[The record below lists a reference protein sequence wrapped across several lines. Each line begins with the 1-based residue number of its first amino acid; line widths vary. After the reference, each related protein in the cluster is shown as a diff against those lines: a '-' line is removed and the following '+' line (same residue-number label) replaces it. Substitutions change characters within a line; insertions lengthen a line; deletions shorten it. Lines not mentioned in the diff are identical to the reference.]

1 MTVMRLGINKVH
13 VDLALD
19 RLEARVAGAGLRMTE
34 PRRIVLGQIAQ
45 QRSSFTATE
54 LLASVERCAPD
65 VGRATVFR
73 TLDLLVEQGILRR
86 VHTELGATWG
96 HSYVLCGLRDAHHHH
111 LVCTVCGRVSDFEGC
126 SVEGLI
132 EGLKAQSGFRVQ
144 GHHLE
149 LYGECESCQGG

>member
-1 MTVMRLGINKVH
+1 
-13 VDLALD
+13 
-19 RLEARVAGAGLRMTE
+19 VAEAGLRMTG
-34 PRRIVLGQIAQ
+34 PRKTVLGEIAR

-54 LLASVERCAPD
+54 LLSAVERCAPN

-86 VHTELGATWG
+86 VHTESGANWG
-96 HSYVLCGLRDAHHHH
+96 HSYVLCGLSDAHHHH

-132 EGLKAQSGFRVQ
+132 EGLKAQTGFRVR

-149 LYGECESCQGG
+149 LYGECESCQGD

>member
-1 MTVMRLGINKVH
+1 MRLSINKIGEDAQAV
-13 VDLALD
+13 
-19 RLEARVAGAGLRMTE
+19 RLESRVAGAGLRMTG
-34 PRRIVLGQIAQ
+34 PRKTVLGQIARQ
-45 QRSSFTATE
+45 NSSFTATE
-54 LLASVERCAPD
+54 LLSAVEGCAPN

-86 VHTELGATWG
+86 VHTESGANWG
-96 HSYVLCGLRDAHHHH
+96 HSYVLCGLSEAHHHH

-132 EGLKAQSGFRVQ
+132 EGLKAQTGFRVR

-149 LYGECESCQGG
+149 LYGECESCQGE